1 MPDILDGAVEPG
13 RVFDRTIGL
22 DETPDG
28 YRAMD
33 RRAALKVVVRPW
45 PCPRCRTGSSDPA
58 LPSPPASQSAT
69 SAQTRG
75 PHMSDTSQQ
84 TPAQKLIG
92 DFAPKLV
99 SLTDDVLFGDVWA
112 RPELSPRDRSL
123 ITVASLITGGNTEQL
138 SGHLL
143 RAKDNGLTEAELKE
157 VIIHLA
163 FYAGWPKAMS
173 AITVAKQVFGA

>member
-1 MPDILDGAVEPG
+1 MTESHA
-13 RVFDRTIGL
+13 
-22 DETPDG
+22 
-28 YRAMD
+28 
-33 RRAALKVVVRPW
+33 
-45 PCPRCRTGSSDPA
+45 
-58 LPSPPASQSAT
+58 QS
-69 SAQTRG
+69 
-75 PHMSDTSQQ
+75 
-84 TPAQKLIG
+84 PAQKIIG

-123 ITVASLITGGNTEQL
+123 ITVASLISGGNTEQL
-138 SGHLL
+138 RGHLQ

-173 AITVAKQVFGA
+173 AITVAKQIFTD